1 MAVLIRIFSISLL
14 CLVCASCSGSGQ
26 PPQGEAPKVGVF
38 QVFEKELRL
47 QQTFPG
53 RVIAYNTAEIRPQ
66 VGGIIL
72 KRAFEEG
79 SLVNEGDILYEI
91 DPAPYQAVLDKA
103 LAREKNLA
111 NLANRRKTLMVNRAV
126 SRQEYE
132 DAHYDWQ
139 QAKAE
144 LDTAR
149 LNLRYC
155 TVKAPLSGKIGKS
168 DITMGALVV
177 AGQPLPMATIHQIDP
192 VHVDIYPAV
201 TQVAKLL
208 GKGEKA
214 LASVVAGLVPDGGE
228 AYPLLG
234 NIQFIDNHVK
244 EGTNT
249 LGVRLVFANPKGAL
263 VPGMFARATLM
274 DKESQSYRL
283 VPQQAV
289 FRNAEGQTQV
299 WVVKDDTTA
308 ELRSVVLGESLGNVW
323 VVLDGL
329 VSGENVIT
337 EGHLRVRETAPVA
350 PHPAQNIQLLFD
362 FSDTPED
369 WEAFEQ
375 PIK

>member
-1 MAVLIRIFSISLL
+1 MAVLTRLFPTIFLCFL
-14 CLVCASCSGSGQ
+14 CLSCSDSGS
-26 PPQGEAPKVGVF
+26 PPQGEMPKVGVF
-38 QVFEKELRL
+38 QVFEKKLRL

-72 KRAFEEG
+72 KRTFEEG
-79 SLVNEGDILYEI
+79 SLVKEGDILYEI
-91 DPAPYQAVLDKA
+91 DPAPYQAVFDKA
-103 LAREKNLA
+103 LAREKNLE
-111 NLANRRKTLMVNRAV
+111 NLAQRRKTLMVNKAV

-132 DAHYDWQ
+132 DAYYDWQ

-177 AGQPLPMATIHQIDP
+177 ADQPFPMATIHQIDP

-201 TQVAKLL
+201 AQVSKLL
-208 GKGEKA
+208 DKGDKA
-214 LASVVAGLVPDGGE
+214 LESVVAGLVPDGSK

-234 NIQFIDNHVK
+234 RIQFIDNHVK
-244 EGTNT
+244 EGSNT
-249 LGVRLVFANPKGAL
+249 LGIRLVFDNPKGVL

-274 DKESQSYRL
+274 DKESQPYTL

-289 FRNAEGQTQV
+289 FRDAQGQTQV
-299 WVVKDDTTA
+299 WVVKDDHMV
-308 ELRSVVLGESLGNVW
+308 ELRSVIVGESLGNVW
-323 VVLDGL
+323 IVLDGL
-329 VSGENVIT
+329 TPGENVVT
-337 EGHLRVRETAPVA
+337 EGHLRVREGAPVDQ
-350 PHPAQNIQLLFD
+350 HSAQNIELLFD
-362 FSDTPED
+362 FSDEGLG
-369 WEAFEQ
+369 EAFQQ
-375 PIK
+375 P